1 MAGGGRGRLAP
12 TGSRAPHRV
21 APVTHSS
28 SPLLTLAHN
37 PILRRAGLALALYRI
52 AEFGPW
58 VAMLVFAYAQGGAT
72 AAGIVS
78 FALLIPTAL
87 LAPVAGPLIDRFG
100 ASRVLVCGYAVQ
112 ALAMGATA
120 AALLAGVDPLV
131 SYFFGAVTATVLTV
145 THPAHA
151 VVTPGI
157 ARTTDQLVAL
167 NAITGWILSVGLI
180 AAPAIAGLILEV
192 SSPGAVYA
200 MGALS
205 LVAAAGLVFPLRD
218 LVPPLARSEE
228 AGARPGVLEQLTE
241 GAKMLVAGGP
251 TGEVVLVLVA
261 TFAMIGAFDVLA
273 VVLAVGE
280 LDLGGSGAGYLTALH
295 GAGAVIGAAASFVLI
310 GRARLVPVLL
320 AAGCVGG
327 LAFVALG
334 ISTTLPLA
342 LIVVA
347 VVGISRSLLE
357 VSAATLLQRVTPT
370 ALLARIF
377 AFKEGLAM
385 GAWALGSVMVP
396 VFIAI
401 GGVSLALI
409 GTGAIVPLVVLLR
422 FRRLI
427 SVDSAATVPV
437 VAITL
442 LRSIRIF
449 RALPVPALEGVAHG
463 VIHVSA
469 VAGSTVVK
477 QGDPGDRYYAI
488 ADGSVDV
495 TRDGHHVVS
504 LGRGD
509 GFGEI
514 ALLRDMPR
522 TATVT
527 VTKDASL
534 LAIEREAFLVALT
547 GHSESEKLA
556 HSIADKH
563 LG

>member
-1 MAGGGRGRLAP
+1 MGIRRPAL
-12 TGSRAPHRV
+12 TSRV
-21 APVTHSS
+21 NIS
-28 SPLLTLAHN
+28 
-37 PILRRAGLALALYRI
+37 
-52 AEFGPW
+52 
-58 VAMLVFAYAQGGAT
+58 FAYAQGGAT
-72 AAGIVS
+72 AAGVVS

-87 LAPVAGPLIDRFG
+87 FAPLAGPLIDRFG
-100 ASRVLVCGYAVQ
+100 ASQVLLYGYALQ

-120 AALLAGVDPLV
+120 ASLLAGADPVV

-145 THPAHA
+145 AHPAHS

-180 AAPAIAGLILEV
+180 AAPAIAGLILAV

-200 MGALS
+200 MGAVC
-205 LVAAAGLVFPLRD
+205 LVVAAGLVYPLRG
-218 LVPPLARSEE
+218 LVPPLARSAERGSRP
-228 AGARPGVLEQLTE
+228 GARGQLAE
-241 GAKMLVAGGP
+241 GARTLIAGGP
-251 TGEVVLVLVA
+251 TSEVVLILVA
-261 TFAMIGAFDVLA
+261 TFVMIGAFDVLA
-273 VVLAVGE
+273 VVLAVGQ
-280 LDLGGSGAGYLTALH
+280 LGLGGSGAGYLTALH
-295 GAGAVIGAAASFVLI
+295 GLGAVIGAAASFMLV
-310 GRARLVPVLL
+310 GRARIVPVLL
-320 AAGCVGG
+320 VAGVVGG
-327 LAFVALG
+327 VAFVALG
-334 ISTTLPLA
+334 LSTTLPLA

-347 VVGISRSLLE
+347 VVGVSRSLLE

-385 GAWALGSVMVP
+385 GAWALGSIMVP
-396 VFIAI
+396 VLIAI

-437 VAITL
+437 VAIAL
-442 LRSIRIF
+442 LRSIQIF

-463 VIHVSA
+463 VIHLSA
-469 VAGSTVVK
+469 VAGSTIVR
-477 QGDPGDRYYAI
+477 QGDLGDRYYAI

-495 TRDGHHVVS
+495 TRDGHHVAT

-522 TATVT
+522 SATVT
-527 VTKDASL
+527 VAKDASL

-556 HSIADKH
+556 HSIADEH